1 MASYNR
7 FEDLPV
13 WQEAISLAEEVED
26 FIEEVKD
33 RVSWSKRDQIERA
46 SLSVSNNVAEG
57 HERGTTPELLAF
69 LYIAK
74 GSAGEVRSMLCY
86 FERRPK
92 LADWRKRIVKIKARA
107 ESCSRQLHA
116 WSAKLQDMDRPGQRG
131 MTERTRKGL
140 EMRKEQE
147 KGKREFDSALLKRVQ
162 ALPAGHPLRIQWEA
176 KHGKLPEA

>member
-1 MASYNR
+1 MPSYNR

-13 WQEAISLAEEVED
+13 WQTAIALAEDVED
-26 FIEEVKD
+26 WLEEVKD

-46 SLSVSNNVAEG
+46 SMSVSNNIAEG

-86 FERRPK
+86 FERRVK
-92 LADWRKRIVKIKARA
+92 LAKWKPAIVKMKARA

-116 WSAKLQDMDRPGQRG
+116 WAAKLQDMDRPGQRG
-131 MTERTRKGL
+131 MNSQTRKRMAL
-140 EMRKEQE
+140 RKAAEQ
-147 KGKREFDSALLKRVQ
+147 GKQDFETTLLQHVRN
-162 ALPAGHPLRIQWEA
+162 LPKSHPLVVQWVA
-176 KHGKLPEA
+176 KHGPVPED